1 MIKIPGVEINEI
13 DNEEFLN
20 KKLPLLNKQ
29 IISSNLQRECSSE
42 LSQFYKDLIQMIDTK
57 KQREIEQ

>member
-29 IISSNLQRECSSE
+29 IISSNL
-42 LSQFYKDLIQMIDTK
+42 
-57 KQREIEQ
+57 